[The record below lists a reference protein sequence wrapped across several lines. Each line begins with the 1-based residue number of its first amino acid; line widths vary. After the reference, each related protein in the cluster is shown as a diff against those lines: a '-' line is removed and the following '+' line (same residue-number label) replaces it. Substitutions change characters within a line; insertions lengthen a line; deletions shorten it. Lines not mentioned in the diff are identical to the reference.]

1 MTSVLQP
8 YYDCLR
14 AAIFAYELTAMPML
28 TGTLITATGFLPIGI
43 AKSTVGE
50 YTFAI
55 FAVTVIALLASWVA
69 SVIFVPLLGTW
80 LLKTPPHVAHAREN
94 AIENRR
100 ENTLE
105 HSHENAAENT
115 GELHDNFN
123 TPFYMTFRR
132 LVAWC
137 VRRRWLT
144 IGATALVFALGMA
157 GMGRVQQQFFPDSTR
172 PEILVSL

>member
-1 MTSVLQP
+1 MLFRSIPVVLAITFLFM
-8 YYDCLR
+8 YYWGIGLHKVSLGSLIIALGLLVDDAIIAVEMMVRKMEEGYDRLR
-14 AAIFAYELTAMPML
+14 AATFAYELTAMPML

-80 LLKTPPHVAHAREN
+80 LLKIPPHVAHAREN

-100 ENTLE
+100 ENYE
-105 HSHENAAENT
+105 
-115 GELHDNFN
+115 
-123 TPFYMTFRR
+123 
-132 LVAWC
+132 
-137 VRRRWLT
+137 
-144 IGATALVFALGMA
+144 IGRASCRE
-157 GMGRVQQQFFPDSTR
+157 RV
-172 PEILVSL
+172 